1 MSSRRSS
8 MRRFPPLAALAFA
21 ALLPGASTAFAA
33 PRTVTVADT
42 PFGPVQVAAPDEEPN
57 AFVFIIA
64 DSGGIAGNRAA
75 EIEDFV
81 DDGAAVAAITPEEI
95 VTAAHAETGDCF
107 YLFGA
112 IEEISHEAQR
122 QLGAAHYRLPVIVG
136 AGTSGGTFAYLS
148 IAGAPDNSGAGA
160 VALDVDLHD
169 LTTGKSIC
177 GSAEA
182 TETAPGSFDYKP
194 ASDLPG
200 ALTLVLAADPNP
212 MQKSVL
218 DADTAADLKV
228 EAEAD
233 DRLDDALNAA
243 QAMSKAASTEVGDLP
258 IVELPAPKAK
268 TLGIFLSGDGGWR
281 DIDKDI
287 AEELNRNDV
296 AIIGLDSLRYFWS
309 QKSPADIARDLDHIA
324 DTYSKR
330 WKTTR
335 VAFLGFSFGA
345 DVIPFAWPRV
355 TPKVQDA
362 TDLVALL
369 SIDHMASFQISVS
382 SFIGAESATDRP
394 LRPLLARLPKNRTM
408 CFFGTDEKAD
418 GATACTAPELTGATL
433 EERPG
438 GHHFDGD
445 YQAIARLILARL
457 KH

>member
-1 MSSRRSS
+1 MKRIL
-8 MRRFPPLAALAFA
+8 PPAALALA
-21 ALLPGASTAFAA
+21 ALLPGAPPALAA
-33 PRTVTVADT
+33 PRTVTVAET
-42 PFGPVQVAAPDEEPN
+42 PFGPLQVVAPQEEPN
-57 AFVFIIA
+57 AFVFVIA
-64 DSGGIAGNRAA
+64 KKDGIAGDRAD

-81 DDGAAVAAITPEEI
+81 ENGAAVAAVTPEE
-95 VTAAHAETGDCF
+95 VVAAARAETGDCF

-122 QLGAAHYRLPVIVG
+122 QLGAEHYRLPVIVG
-136 AGTSGGTFAYLS
+136 AGTTGGTFAYLS

-160 VALDVDLHD
+160 VALDVDLHALD
-169 LTTGKSIC
+169 TGKSIC

-182 TETAPGSFDYKP
+182 TEKKPGVFDYKP

-200 ALTLVLAADPNP
+200 ALTLILGADPNP

-218 DADTAADLKV
+218 DADTAAALKV
-228 EAEAD
+228 EAGAD
-233 DRLDDALNAA
+233 DRLDDVLSAA
-243 QAMSKAASTEVGDLP
+243 QAMSEAASTEVGDLP
-258 IVELPAPKAK
+258 IVELPAPKAR

-287 AEELNRNDV
+287 AEELNRNDI
-296 AIIGLDSLRYFWS
+296 AIVGLDSLRYFWT
-309 QKSPADIARDLDHIA
+309 QKSPADIARDISHIA

-335 VAFLGFSFGA
+335 VALLGFSFGA

-355 TPKVQDA
+355 TPDMQSA

-369 SIDHMASFQISVS
+369 SIDDMASFQISVS

-394 LRPLLARLPKNRTM
+394 LRPLLARLPKSRTM
-408 CFFGTDEKAD
+408 CFFGADEKAD
-418 GATACTAPELTGATL
+418 GETACTAPELTGASIV
-433 EERPG
+433 ERPG

-457 KH
+457 QH